1 MIGRKKE
8 KLILIAPNGKE
19 YLIGFLTRCSDGFVL
34 GTTQGQENKSH
45 LTILNKDNVLSA
57 HITQQN
63 SLRRPEYFTPLSLK
77 DMKNRLQSLVDNK
90 MIFQLSQEHLSE
102 EVFYL
107 TKKFEEWFDDLTGAL
122 FQKETRN
129 NCLIYFVNFKRLFDV
144 LPDLVNRLRTA
155 PQSFFG
161 VCKAEHILSDSSI
174 VVGINNSGLLILPIE
189 KELMGIDIRALMNFE
204 FTPASDKS
212 KFESPLNEIYQSMG
226 INQYI
231 KQEVIEK
238 QFLEK
243 LLKPETWQAE
253 AAKLEA
259 KLKESNHQ

>member
-1 MIGRKKE
+1 MAGRKKE
-8 KLILIAPNGKE
+8 KLILIAPNGEE
-19 YLIGFLTRCSDGFVL
+19 YLIGFLAHCSDGVVL
-34 GTTQGQENKSH
+34 GTAQRQGNDSH
-45 LTILNKDNVLSA
+45 LTVLNKDDVLSA
-57 HITQQN
+57 HITPQN
-63 SLRRPEYFTPLSLK
+63 LLRRPEYFTPLNLK

-90 MIFQLSQEHLSE
+90 MIFQLSQEQLSE

-107 TKKFEEWFDDLTGAL
+107 TEKFEEWFDDLTGAL

-129 NCLIYFVNFKRLFDV
+129 GCIVYLVNFKTLFDE
-144 LPDLVNRLRTA
+144 LPDLINRLRA
-155 PQSFFG
+155 SPQSFFG
-161 VCKAEHILSDSSI
+161 VCKVEHILSDSSI
-174 VVGINNSGLLILPIE
+174 AVGISNTGLLILPIE
-189 KELMGIDIRALMNFE
+189 KELIGIDIRAFMNFE
-204 FTPASDKS
+204 FTPSAGRSQFD
-212 KFESPLNEIYQSMG
+212 SPLNEIYQSMG

-259 KLKESNHQ
+259 KLKESNQQ